1 MLLLFI
7 DEMQQVLRC
16 RDFLRCPGIK
26 TLDFSG
32 PLQCANRL
40 EHRIWHESWFI
51 SCKKLQV
58 YEALSYVSLR
68 QHTLAYV
75 GILNERRI
83 WHASWVISCNVEN
96 VPLQMPDISFCG
108 ISDQVVEN
116 SVILDGPRCSDFMLP
131 WSPGS
136 YFSDDKRT
144 LGFGH

>member
-1 MLLLFI
+1 M
-7 DEMQQVLRC
+7 
-16 RDFLRCPGIK
+16 
-26 TLDFSG
+26 
-32 PLQCANRL
+32 
-40 EHRIWHESWFI
+40 
-51 SCKKLQV
+51 
-58 YEALSYVSLR
+58 YEALSYVSIR

-108 ISDQVVEN
+108 ISDQAVEN

-131 WSPGS
+131 CSPGS
-136 YFSDDKRT
+136 YFSDDEQT